1 MNKENEFLF
10 RYLKSIKVPFSEAQ
24 LLDEMAAHPNS
35 PSLKSYADILSDLK
49 VSNMAVKLDKNDLF
63 EIEDF
68 PVIVHL
74 KSPKG
79 GVFALLESLNEK
91 QVTYF
96 SNGNKETE
104 SLDDFLKKWTGATLL
119 LAAPEEKQKASLA
132 LKLRQNTNKL
142 WIAAS
147 ATLMLTALFSFYL
160 SQDWLDAV
168 TLTCLIALMASGLY
182 FSILL
187 TLTHLNK
194 NGSDQYCRKTK
205 NVSCE
210 AVIFSKW
217 GKLFGL
223 FDLSQVGLVFFSG
236 NLLLLL
242 FYSITL
248 ENALINS
255 FFVINS
261 LALLFSFYSLYL
273 QAFIIKKWC
282 ILCVYCQFSVISS
295 VILYALVQDIT
306 LQGFTFGLS
315 TFLLL
320 AIAFIVPIAI
330 SEACIRNAQ
339 LIEKRR
345 RELGEL
351 AKFKGNRAIFKF
363 LHLQQKKHPDLNE
376 VNGLILLGSTEA
388 RYEILMV
395 ASLFCNPCASRFRA
409 LANLIAEK
417 PDVFN
422 LRVIFG
428 TDRNNELYSKVLI
441 GLAKDNNQPQTI
453 QAINKWYK
461 VYSQEARRAQ
471 WLEEYKSM
479 AENPGT
485 DFDMIIKGQKEW
497 LEAAKIEYT
506 PSVFLNGHEIPSY
519 YSNIKDLKRVLE

>member
-1 MNKENEFLF
+1 MNKENQFLF
-10 RYLKSIKVPFSEAQ
+10 RYLKSIKVPFSESQ
-24 LLDEMAAHPNS
+24 LLDEMAAHPNA

-49 VSNMAVKLDKNDLF
+49 VSNMAVKLDENDLF

-74 KSPKG
+74 ESPKG
-79 GVFALLESLNEK
+79 GVFALLESLNK
-91 QVTYF
+91 KRVTYF
-96 SNGNKETE
+96 SDGNKKTE

-119 LAAPEEKQKASLA
+119 LAAPEEKQKASFT
-132 LKLRQNTNKL
+132 LKLKQNTNKL

-147 ATLMLTALFSFYL
+147 AIIMLTALFGFYL
-160 SQDWLDAV
+160 SQNWLDAV
-168 TLTCLIALMASGLY
+168 TLTSLIALMASGLY

-194 NGSDQYCRKTK
+194 SGSDQYCRKTK
-205 NVSCE
+205 NVNCE

-223 FDLSQVGLVFFSG
+223 FDLSQIGLVFFSG

-242 FYSITL
+242 FYSVTL
-248 ENALINS
+248 DKALINS

-295 VILYALVQDIT
+295 VVLYVLVQDIT
-306 LQGFTFGLS
+306 LQGFTFSLS
-315 TFLLL
+315 TFLFL
-320 AIAFIVPIAI
+320 AVAFIVPIAV
-330 SEACIRNAQ
+330 SEAYIRNAR

-345 RELGEL
+345 RELNEL
-351 AKFKGNRAIFKF
+351 AKFKGNKAIFRF
-363 LHLQQKKHPDLNE
+363 LLLQQKKHPDLNGI
-376 VNGLILLGSTEA
+376 NGVILLGSPEA
-388 RYEILMV
+388 KHEILMV

-417 PDVFN
+417 PDMFN
-422 LRVIFG
+422 LRVVFN
-428 TDRNNELYSKVLI
+428 TDRNNELYNKVLI
-441 GLAKDNNQPQTI
+441 SLAKENNQPQTI

-461 VYSQEARRAQ
+461 VYSQEARRTQ
-471 WLEEYKSM
+471 WLEENKSI
-479 AENPGT
+479 AKNHGI

-497 LEAAKIEYT
+497 LETAKIEYT
-506 PSVFLNGHEIPSY
+506 PTVFLNGHEIPSH
-519 YSNIKDLKRVLE
+519 YSNVKDLKRVLE